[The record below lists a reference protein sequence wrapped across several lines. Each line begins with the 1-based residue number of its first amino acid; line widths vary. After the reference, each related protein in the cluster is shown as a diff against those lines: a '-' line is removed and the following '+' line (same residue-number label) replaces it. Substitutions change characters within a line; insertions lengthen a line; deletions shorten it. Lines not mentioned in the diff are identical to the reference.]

1 MGVVDGATVTVDL
14 TQNSGN
20 LPVTV
25 IIFFA
30 AISLAGYYLFS
41 RKNRKK

>member
-14 TQNSGN
+14 TQKISH
-20 LPVTV
+20 LPVTILIV
-25 IIFFA
+25 
-30 AISLAGYYLFS
+30 LALMGFLGCYLFS

>member
-14 TQNSGN
+14 TQNSSN
-20 LPVTV
+20 LPVAFF
-25 IIFFA
+25 IFFA
-30 AISLAGYYLFS
+30 AISLTGYYLFS

>member
-14 TQNSGN
+14 TQSSSNV
-20 LPVTV
+20 PVAV
-25 IIFFA
+25 FIIFA